1 MDFRTE
7 DQDGMCNS
15 LQVRWTI
22 IPQIAP
28 QPWLACSGC
37 GGLRPFRSSDKVR
50 LNANGRQL
58 DAWLIYKC
66 TGCDKTWNRTIFERK
81 NVRDIDSVT
90 LEALQSND
98 PDWIRAETFN
108 LEALRR
114 KSQRIDEFAEFE
126 IRKELLR
133 ETPDWQHLEI
143 ELSISFPASARLD
156 RLLASEL
163 RVSRSQLGAL
173 HEAGLL
179 KTNSDRND
187 ILRRRIRDGV
197 RITLDLSDLGDRE
210 EVWKPLAAG
219 PGDQA

>member
-15 LQVRWTI
+15 LHVRWTL
-22 IPQIAP
+22 IPKIAP

-37 GGLRPFRSSDKVR
+37 GGLRAFQSSDKVR
-50 LNANGRQL
+50 LNANGRKL

-81 NVRDIDSVT
+81 NVRDIDSAT
-90 LEALQSND
+90 LEVLQSND
-98 PDWIRAETFN
+98 PDWIRTETFN

-114 KSQRIDEFAEFE
+114 KSQRISEFAEFE

-133 ETPDWQHLEI
+133 ETPDWKHLEI
-143 ELSISFPASARLD
+143 ELSISFPTSARLD

-163 RVSRSQLGAL
+163 RVSRSQLNAL
-173 HEAGLL
+173 HESGLL
-179 KTNSDRND
+179 KTNPDRSD
-187 ILRRRIRDGV
+187 ILRRQIRSGI
-197 RITLDLSDLGDRE
+197 RMTLDLSDVPDSKR
-210 EVWKPLAAG
+210 VWKARATG
-219 PGDQA
+219 EADQA